1 MRLHN
6 RLVALTALLA
16 LAAVAVVPDTAEAR
30 LRGPGGPHTYYL
42 SVGTSL
48 AVGLQPDPGGHARRT
63 KAGYGEQLLED
74 LEDAGFPGL
83 TLVKLGCAGET
94 STTILSGGLCQYP
107 QGGSQLDEAE
117 AFLLAHPGQVA
128 LVTIDL
134 GANDIE
140 VCGSVAGID
149 QACVA
154 QAVASVASNLPV
166 VLARLRAAAGPE
178 VPIVGMNYYNPFLA
192 AWFVNPAL
200 ALASDAGLVAFNGLL
215 AAIYGAFAIPVADVA
230 GAFHASDFTPV
241 AAAGGVPLNVLL
253 VCQWTWMCV
262 PDPVGPNIHA
272 NAEGY
277 LQIADAFLEALTP

>member
-1 MRLHN
+1 MRFHHDRLIA
-6 RLVALTALLA
+6 LVAL
-16 LAAVAVVPDTAEAR
+16 AAIAMAPSAAQAR
-30 LRGPGGPHTYYL
+30 LRGPGGPHIYYL

-48 AVGLQPDPGGHARRT
+48 AVGLQPNPDGHARRT
-63 KAGYGEQLLED
+63 KGGYADQLVDD
-74 LEDAGFPGL
+74 LEEAGASGL
-83 TLVKLGCAGET
+83 KLVKLGCSGET
-94 STTILSGGLCQYP
+94 SATILTGGLCEYP
-107 QGGSQLDEAE
+107 RGGSQLDEAE
-117 AFLLAHPGQVA
+117 AFLLAHQDQVA
-128 LVTIDL
+128 LVTVDL

-140 VCGSVAGID
+140 PCGSPAGID

-166 VLARLRAAAGPE
+166 VLARLRAAAGPD

-230 GAFHASDFTPV
+230 AAFQASDFTPV

-253 VCQWTWMCV
+253 VCQWTWMCS
-262 PDPVGPNIHA
+262 PGPAGPNIHA

-277 LQIADAFLEALTP
+277 QQIADAFLDVLVP